1 MAYIR
6 AHETNQRRNGKAVK
20 RYEVVWTE
28 PVRDAMGLPVSVDP
42 TTPTGKKRQRSR
54 QESYATRE
62 AAEERRDQL
71 NAARRTATGTATLA
85 DQRKAGDLPIGHYA
99 REFIE
104 SMRGTVKPRTVRET
118 ESVYLRYIAEPFGGR
133 AVASVTAAD
142 VRHFRA
148 DLLSPRPRRSYD
160 TRSANR
166 TEVDPGN
173 ATEFVTLSR
182 STVKHAYDVLRRI
195 LDVAV
200 VDGAIH
206 ANPVHSVPLPRQAA
220 TARTTDPTT
229 GKPKE
234 PFKPLPLTGAQV
246 AAVAGHVA
254 ETMGRPI
261 DALAVTFS
269 AYTGVRAGELR
280 GLEIGDLD
288 LTDRS
293 GALGSVSI
301 TRTKT
306 RRKGGWEVGTPK
318 SVRSTRI
325 VPIDGWLA
333 DDLRTYLAGHPR
345 RLDPAAPL
353 FPGRMTRADAKA
365 AGVNAND
372 PTATVKW
379 SEPINTD
386 NVSDRYY
393 TPALAA
399 VGAPAARWHDLR
411 HTFAVLSLSAGEH
424 YMQVSKWLGHASFV
438 TTLNVYADYIS
449 EAEGGKKA
457 PLTRPE
463 LAHPAHLAQRDQS
476 VPSNVVSLFGR

>member
-6 AHETNQRRNGKAVK
+6 AHETNQRRKGKALK

-28 PVRDAMGLPVSVDP
+28 PVRDAMGLPVPVDP
-42 TTPTGKKRQRSR
+42 TNPNGKKRQRSR
-54 QESYATRE
+54 QESYSTRE
-62 AAEERRDQL
+62 DAEERRDQL
-71 NAARRTATGTATLA
+71 NAARRTSTGTATLA
-85 DQRKAGDLPIGHYA
+85 DQRRAGDLPLGHYA

-142 VRHFRA
+142 IRHFRA

-160 TRSANR
+160 TRSENR
-166 TEVDPGN
+166 EEVDPSKP
-173 ATEFVTLSR
+173 TELVTLSR

-200 VDGAIH
+200 VDGALD

-220 TARTTDPTT
+220 TTRTTDPT
-229 GKPKE
+229 GQKE

-246 AAVAGHVA
+246 AAVAGHIDQG
-254 ETMGRPI
+254 MGRPI

-288 LTDRS
+288 LPERS

-333 DDLRTYLAGHPR
+333 DDLRAYLAGHPR
-345 RLDPAAPL
+345 RLDPSAPL
-353 FPGRMTRADAKA
+353 FPGRMTRAEAKA

-379 SEPINTD
+379 TEPINTD
-386 NVSDRYY
+386 SVSDRYY
-393 TPALAA
+393 TPALHA
-399 VGAPAARWHDLR
+399 VGAPSARWHDLR

-457 PLTRPE
+457 PLSRPE
-463 LAHPAHLAQRDQS
+463 LATRALRDQS
-476 VPSNVVSLFGR
+476 APSNVVSLFGR

>member
-6 AHETNQRRNGKAVK
+6 AHETNQRRKGKAVK

-28 PVRDAMGLPVSVDP
+28 PVRDAMGLPVPVDP
-42 TTPTGKKRQRSR
+42 ANPNGKKRQRSR
-54 QESYATRE
+54 QESYSTRE

-71 NAARRTATGTATLA
+71 NAARRTSTGTATLA
-85 DQRKAGDLPIGHYA
+85 DKRKAGDLQLGHYA

-104 SMRGTVKPRTVRET
+104 SLQGTVKPRTVRET

-133 AVASVTAAD
+133 AVASLTAAD

-160 TRSANR
+160 TRSAKR
-166 TEVDPGN
+166 TEVDPSKP
-173 ATEFVTLSR
+173 TEFVTLSR

-200 VDGAIH
+200 VDGALD

-220 TARTTDPTT
+220 TARTTYPT

-234 PFKPLPLTGAQV
+234 PFKPLPLTGTQV
-246 AAVAGHVA
+246 AAVAGHMVDK
-254 ETMGRPI
+254 MGRPI

-269 AYTGVRAGELR
+269 AYTGARAGELR
-280 GLEIGDLD
+280 GLELGDLD
-288 LTDRS
+288 LPDRS

-301 TRTKT
+301 SRTKT

-333 DDLRTYLAGHPR
+333 DDLRAYLANHPR
-345 RLDPAAPL
+345 RLDPTAPL
-353 FPGRMTRADAKA
+353 FPGRMTRAEAKA

-372 PTATVKW
+372 PATTVKW

-386 NVSDRYY
+386 NVSDHFY

-399 VGAPAARWHDLR
+399 LGLPRARWHDLR

-457 PLTRPE
+457 PLSRPE
-463 LAHPAHLAQRDQS
+463 ALRALEDQTA
-476 VPSNVVSLFGR
+476 PSNVVSLFGR

>member
-6 AHETNQRRNGKAVK
+6 AHETNQRRKGKAVK

-28 PVRDAMGLPVSVDP
+28 PVRDAMGLPVPVDP
-42 TTPTGKKRQRSR
+42 ANPNGKKHQRSR
-54 QESYATRE
+54 QESYSTRE

-71 NAARRTATGTATLA
+71 NAARRTSTGTATLA
-85 DQRKAGDLPIGHYA
+85 DQRKAGDRPVGHYA
-99 REFIE
+99 SEFIE
-104 SMRGTVKPRTVRET
+104 SLRGTVKPRTVRKT

-148 DLLSPRPRRSYD
+148 GLLSPRPRRSYD
-160 TRSANR
+160 TRSAKRAKAN
-166 TEVDPGN
+166 PSKP
-173 ATEFVTLSR
+173 TEFVTLSR

-200 VDGAIH
+200 VDGALN

-220 TARTTDPTT
+220 TGRTADSTT
-229 GKPKE
+229 GQSKE

-246 AAVAGHVA
+246 ASVAGHVA
-254 ETMGRPI
+254 ESMGRPI

-269 AYTGVRAGELR
+269 AYTGIRAGELR
-280 GLEIGDLD
+280 GLEVGDLD
-288 LTDRS
+288 LPDRL

-301 TRTKT
+301 SRTKT

-333 DDLRTYLAGHPR
+333 DDLRAYLADHPR
-345 RLDPAAPL
+345 RLDPTAPL
-353 FPGRMTRADAKA
+353 FPGRMTRAEAKA
-365 AGVNAND
+365 AGMNATD
-372 PTATVKW
+372 PMATVKW

-399 VGAPAARWHDLR
+399 VGAPQARWHDLR

-438 TTLNVYADYIS
+438 TTLNVYATSLRPRVARKRRLPALRWRLGIC
-449 EAEGGKKA
+449 GI
-457 PLTRPE
+457 TRS
-463 LAHPAHLAQRDQS
+463 R
-476 VPSNVVSLFGR
+476 RMW